1 MMFVCMCVV
10 NIIMLVPALN
20 ISNVVNR
27 SCKQLCMLQF
37 LLLAKRPPSVK
48 TAGVTNPSQYDE
60 VEMTQNP
67 AYGPDS
73 SRSHCS

>member
-1 MMFVCMCVV
+1 
-10 NIIMLVPALN
+10 
-20 ISNVVNR
+20 
-27 SCKQLCMLQF
+27 MLQF

-67 AYGPDS
+67 AYGPVAAAATAAKKEPQYEEVAPS
-73 SRSHCS
+73 TGGWNN